1 MTTTEWSVSGLCVT
15 TRPEKLEATET
26 LLSALPGI
34 EVHARDPR
42 TGRLVV
48 IQERPTLEGH
58 RQGLRTLQAL
68 PDVLTAE
75 LVFHYQDRDRR
86 IAPDNQGESS

>member
-1 MTTTEWSVSGLCVT
+1 MTTTGWSVSGLCVT
-15 TRPEKLEATET
+15 ARPEKLEAIET
-26 LLSALPGI
+26 MLSAFPGI

-48 IQERPTLEGH
+48 IQERPTLDAH
-58 RQGLRTLQAL
+58 RQGLRSLQAL

-75 LVFHYQDRDRR
+75 LVFHYQDRDTRN
-86 IAPDNQGESS
+86 APDNQGESS